1 MKLCQSDSLPWWQPG
16 FQENRAI
23 GIIVDPTEKAALIQK
38 VTSNK
43 LGQRTGK
50 KAVKKKK
57 RRLNN
62 AEAGR
67 GTN

>member
-1 MKLCQSDSLPWWQPG
+1 MVATG

-38 VTSNK
+38 VPNNK

-57 RRLNN
+57 KG
-62 AEAGR
+62 A
-67 GTN
+67 